1 MSEKTAYAFNHEAQ
15 KKIVQIALM
24 LLGYFSILIV
34 LGANT
39 YASDSDGLTSIF
51 RTDAFRGSMEVIK
64 KADWIGVALQWC
76 ISIFSLIALV
86 SIAWQKIA
94 TLLYLAARPTFDRV
108 HEIKSDSMNQK
119 FFGVPDMFSKMVNSK
134 NGTGV
139 DALVFFLLGLL
150 PDLEEYCEYSE
161 NARKYNNLEETDG
174 VTQFMLKTALPT
186 ILMIFFFSM
195 GYNGTLMQ
203 AYGNVADALGYVA
216 ERFVSIQLDDQLA
229 KLTNKQKNYT
239 FGYNTSSKLGASKQ
253 ATAKKM
259 YSTAVSA
266 YIKQAPSGSKSLT
279 ESELATLGQNIEKIV
294 NKIYEQSNPSSTTY
308 LAVDANNANKMSFTT
323 NKPADNLIVS
333 TLDTSEAFCKVL
345 AEKINVNYGDK
356 QYYWNGRDMQQL
368 SAISC
373 SASVGKQSSFN
384 SDEIIVDFGL
394 LLNRNA
400 SIEGNT
406 NLIYPDSLKATTG
419 EFTLTEG
426 SGVMILRFGKTKN
439 IDTSSIF
446 DLPETESNA
455 SGNTNTNSAV
465 KKDNN

>member
-1 MSEKTAYAFNHEAQ
+1 MSEKTAYAFNSNAH
-15 KKIVQIALM
+15 KKVVQIALV
-24 LLGYFSILIV
+24 LLGYFLILGL
-34 LGANT
+34 LGVNT
-39 YASDSDGLTSIF
+39 YATDNDGLTSLF
-51 RTDAFRGSMEVIK
+51 KTDAFKGSMEVIK
-64 KADWIGVALQWC
+64 KANWVGVSLQWC
-76 ISIFSLIALV
+76 ISIFSLVALV

-108 HEIKSDSMNQK
+108 HELKSDSMNQK

-134 NGTGV
+134 NGTGI

-150 PDLEEYCEYSE
+150 PDLKEYCEYSE

-259 YSTAVSA
+259 YSTAISA
-266 YIKQAPSGSKSLT
+266 YVKQAPSGSKSLSET
-279 ESELATLGQNIEKIV
+279 ELATLGQNIEKIV
-294 NKIYEQSNPSSTTY
+294 NKIYEQTNPKTTTY
-308 LAVDANNANKMSFTT
+308 LVVDENNANKMSFTT

-333 TLDTSEAFCKVL
+333 TIDSNDSLCQIL

-373 SASVGKQSSFN
+373 TASVGKQASFN

-394 LLNRNA
+394 LLGRNA
-400 SIEGNT
+400 SIEGNSS
-406 NLIYPDSLKATTG
+406 LVYSDSLKATTG
-419 EFTLTEG
+419 SFELTEG
-426 SGVMILRFGKTKN
+426 SSVMILRFGKTKN

-455 SGNTNTNSAV
+455 SGDTNTNSAV

>member
-1 MSEKTAYAFNHEAQ
+1 MSEKTAYAFNSNAH
-15 KKIVQIALM
+15 KKVVQIALV
-24 LLGYFSILIV
+24 LLGYFLILGL
-34 LGANT
+34 LGVNT
-39 YASDSDGLTSIF
+39 YATDNDGLTSLF
-51 RTDAFRGSMEVIK
+51 KTDAFKGSMEVIK
-64 KADWIGVALQWC
+64 KANWVGVALQWC
-76 ISIFSLIALV
+76 ISIFSLVALV

-108 HEIKSDSMNQK
+108 HELKSDSMNQK
-119 FFGVPDMFSKMVNSK
+119 FFGVPDMFGKMINSK
-134 NGTGV
+134 NGTGI

-150 PDLEEYCEYSE
+150 PDLKEYCEYSE

-259 YSTAVSA
+259 YSTAISA
-266 YIKQAPSGSKSLT
+266 YVKQAPSGSKSLSET
-279 ESELATLGQNIEKIV
+279 ELATLGQNIEKIV
-294 NKIYEQSNPSSTTY
+294 NKIYEQTNPKTTTY
-308 LAVDANNANKMSFTT
+308 LVVDENNANKMSFTT

-333 TLDTSEAFCKVL
+333 TIDSNDSLCQIL

-373 SASVGKQSSFN
+373 TASVGKQASFN

-394 LLNRNA
+394 LLGRNA
-400 SIEGNT
+400 SIEGNSS
-406 NLIYPDSLKATTG
+406 LVYSDSLKATTG
-419 EFTLTEG
+419 SFELTEG
-426 SGVMILRFGKTKN
+426 SSVMILRFGKTKN

-455 SGNTNTNSAV
+455 SGDTNTNSAV